1 MADCSPGT
9 SQQSAEVNALNS
21 KLAYDFA
28 AQLQGQALVDNQNF
42 ARQTAALMQR
52 SAEDA
57 QTIKQL
63 AIAGVVSA
71 GQTGIT
77 ENQQSVTPVR
87 TATGDAIVGG
97 VGVSAEQI
105 AANVALGGGVIL
117 TSVTTALVNASNA
130 LAAILPVLVT
140 ASGGASTPS
149 QTQAKPTTGTGTGT
163 TA

>member
-1 MADCSPGT
+1 M
-9 SQQSAEVNALNS
+9 
-21 KLAYDFA
+21 
-28 AQLQGQALVDNQNF
+28 
-42 ARQTAALMQR
+42 
-52 SAEDA
+52 
-57 QTIKQL
+57 
-63 AIAGVVSA
+63 
-71 GQTGIT
+71 
-77 ENQQSVTPVR
+77 R